1 MDPKGSVVGWRKWQ
15 SEVDH
20 LLKRDW
26 CIDTVDAGLSDEDL
40 KRYWQQGQ
48 TPTEFVEWFA
58 EKYDLIPANDS
69 GYLPRRLG
77 VTASPSGRRAER

>member
-1 MDPKGSVVGWRKWQ
+1 MDPKSSVVRWLKWQ
-15 SEVDH
+15 SEVNR

-26 CIDTVDAGLSDEDL
+26 CIDTADAGLSDEDL

-48 TPTEFVEWFA
+48 PPTDFVDWFA

-69 GYLPRRLG
+69 GYLPSRLG